1 MAEQEAVDLE
11 AVKQRQQHMW
21 SQGDFSVIAT
31 TQQIVGENLCETVD
45 VFPGE
50 RVLDVACGSGNT
62 AIAAAR
68 RFADVT
74 GIDYVPALLERARER
89 AAAERLEIEF
99 VEGDAEALPFEDG
112 AFDCVLST
120 FGAMFAP
127 DQERAAA
134 ELLRVCRSGGRIGM
148 ANWTPE
154 GFVGKVFAT
163 TTSHLSP
170 GGPPPGVNPPLLWGT
185 EQRLRELFGD
195 GISDLV
201 IHPRECV
208 FRFHS
213 PEHWGDLFRTYFGP
227 TKVAFETLGENAD
240 ALATELLDLARQ
252 ANRAGERAMIVS
264 GEYVEVV
271 ATRA

>member
-1 MAEQEAVDLE
+1 MGDQERVDLE
-11 AVKQRQQHMW
+11 AVKQGQQHMW

-68 RFADVT
+68 RFAEVT
-74 GIDYVPALLERARER
+74 SIDYVPALLDRARER
-89 AAAERLEIEF
+89 AAAERLEIDF
-99 VEGDAEALPFEDG
+99 VEGDAEALPFDDSS
-112 AFDCVLST
+112 FDCVLST

-134 ELLRVCRSGGRIGM
+134 ELLRVCRPGGRIGM
-148 ANWTPE
+148 SNWTPT

-163 TTSHLSP
+163 TTSHLMP
-170 GGPPPGVNPPLLWGT
+170 DGPPPGVKPPPLWGT
-185 EQRLRELFGD
+185 EERLRELFGD
-195 GISDLV
+195 EVTELV
-201 IHPRECV
+201 VHPRECV

-213 PEHWGDLFRTYFGP
+213 AEHWGDLFRTYFGP
-227 TKVAFETLGENAD
+227 TKVAFETLGDKGD
-240 ALATELLDLARQ
+240 ALREELLDLARSSS
-252 ANRAGERAMIVS
+252 RGGERAMIVP

>member
-1 MAEQEAVDLE
+1 MAEQQPVDLE
-11 AVKQRQQHMW
+11 AVKQGQQHMW
-21 SQGDFSVIAT
+21 SQGDFAVIAT
-31 TQQIVGENLCETVD
+31 TQQIVGERLCETVD
-45 VFPGE
+45 LLPGE

-89 AAAERLEIEF
+89 AAAEGLEIEF
-99 VEGDAEALPFEDG
+99 LEGDAEALPFDD
-112 AFDCVLST
+112 ATFDCVLST
-120 FGAMFAP
+120 FGVMFAP

-134 ELLRVCRSGGRIGM
+134 ELLRVCRPGGRIGM
-148 ANWTPE
+148 ANWTPD

-163 TTSHLSP
+163 TTSHVMP
-170 GGPPPGVNPPLLWGT
+170 DGPPPGLKPPPLWGT
-185 EQRLRELFGD
+185 EERLRELFGD
-195 GISDLV
+195 EVTELV
-201 IHPRECV
+201 VQRTECV

-213 PEHWGDLFRTYFGP
+213 PEHWGDVFRTYFGP
-227 TKVAFETLGENAD
+227 TKVAFETLGDDAD
-240 ALATELLDLARQ
+240 ALAEELLDLAR
-252 ANRAGERAMIVS
+252 RSSRGGERAMIVP